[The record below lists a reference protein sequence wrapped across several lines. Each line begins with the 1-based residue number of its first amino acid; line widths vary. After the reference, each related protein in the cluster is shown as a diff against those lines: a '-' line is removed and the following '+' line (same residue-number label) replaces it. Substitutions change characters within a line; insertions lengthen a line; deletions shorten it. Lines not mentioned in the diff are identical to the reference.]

1 MTLSDLP
8 SYINSLLCWL
18 IILRVIFW
26 KRNGRRY
33 KPAISLIAWILVISC
48 SGIAVFLFFG
58 HYRLADWDELFIH
71 ALLCL
76 IVYRTAGNVAT
87 LLNIRNR

>member
-48 SGIAVFLFFG
+48 SGIAVFYFLAITGLRIGMSCLFML
-58 HYRLADWDELFIH
+58 YYVSLFTVPLEMS
-71 ALLCL
+71 LLC
-76 IVYRTAGNVAT
+76 
-87 LLNIRNR
+87 